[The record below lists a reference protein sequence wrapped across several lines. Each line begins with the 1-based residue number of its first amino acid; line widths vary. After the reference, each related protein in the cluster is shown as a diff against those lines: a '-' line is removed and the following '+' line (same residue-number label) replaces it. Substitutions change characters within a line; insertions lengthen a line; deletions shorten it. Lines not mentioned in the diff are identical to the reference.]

1 MKKLNVGMI
10 GGGFM
15 GKAHALAYAGM
26 PMFFGRRQQFLND
39 TQSLM

>member
-26 PMFFGRRQQFLND
+26 PMFLASTSNSSTTHSR
-39 TQSLM
+39 